1 MSALVVGLALGCG
14 LLLMAS
20 AVVGVPAIG
29 VRPPRWW
36 LRWSDVVVRSGM
48 SGLTPGRLLA
58 LTALVVATTFLSV
71 LAWSSTPAVSL
82 ALALVLAP
90 VPTMVVASRSRART
104 ALIRSRWPEVVDSL
118 VAGVRAGASL
128 PELLIDLGDD
138 GPAELRPH
146 FGAFARV
153 YRSDGRFSDALTTL
167 KGGLADPVADRIV
180 EALRLAREV
189 GGSDLAALLRDLGVL
204 LREDARIRGEL
215 EARQSWTVNAARL
228 GVAAPWLVLVMI
240 AGQANAAHAYSTPQG
255 VAVLAGGGVATVLA
269 YLLMQRIGRL
279 PTEGR
284 SLR

>member
-1 MSALVVGLALGCG
+1 MIALVVGLALGCG
-14 LLLMAS
+14 LLLVAS
-20 AVVGVPAIG
+20 TFVGVPSVG

-36 LRWSDVVVRSGM
+36 VGWSDSVVRAGM
-48 SGLTPGRLLA
+48 PGLTPGRLAA
-58 LTALVVATTFLSV
+58 LSALVVLTTFLVV
-71 LAWSSTPAVSL
+71 LSWSATPTVSL

-90 VPTMVVASRSRART
+90 LPTMVVASRSRART

-128 PELLIDLGDD
+128 PELLIDLGEE
-138 GPAELRPH
+138 GPEELRPH
-146 FGAFARV
+146 FRSFARV
-153 YRSDGRFSDALTTL
+153 YRSEGRFSDALDTL
-167 KGGLADPVADRIV
+167 KRGLADPVADRIV

-189 GGSDLAALLRDLGVL
+189 GGSDLSALLRNLGVL

-228 GVAAPWLVLVMI
+228 GVAAPWMVLLMI
-240 AGQANAAHAYSTPQG
+240 SGQANAAEAYSTPRG
-255 VAVLAGGGVATVLA
+255 VAVLGAGGIASVVA

>member
-1 MSALVVGLALGCG
+1 MSALVVGLFLGCG
-14 LLLMAS
+14 LLLVAS
-20 AVVGVPAIG
+20 SLVGVPTLG
-29 VRPPRWW
+29 VRAPRWW
-36 LRWSDVVVRSGM
+36 LRWSDTVVRSHI
-48 SGLTPGRLLA
+48 SGLTPVRLVA
-58 LTALVVATTFLSV
+58 LTLLVVAAVFLLV
-71 LAWSSTPAVSL
+71 LAWSATVPVSL

-90 VPTMVVASRSRART
+90 VPTMVVATRSRART

-128 PELLIDLGDD
+128 PELLIDLGED
-138 GPAELRPH
+138 GPDELRPH
-146 FGAFARV
+146 FRAFARQ
-153 YRSDGRFSDALTTL
+153 YRSDGRFSDALSSL
-167 KGGLADPVADRIV
+167 KSGLADPVADRIV

-215 EARQSWTVNAARL
+215 QARQSWTVNAARL

-240 AGQANAAHAYSTPQG
+240 AGQAGAARAYSTPQG
-255 VAVLAGGGVATVLA
+255 IAVLAGGGMASVVA
-269 YLLMQRIGRL
+269 YLLMLRLGRL